1 MRAPAVR
8 VRDASVALPTV
19 TAPFPRQDLSLYSSK
34 SMPLRRELSSRVLS
48 ESVMSGVA
56 QPHPV
61 TSRNPA
67 TMAAQANPNLH
78 EPIQSERDLAAEIA
92 RVMHQRPLMNRLAR
106 VDSAYAG
113 APQDKGPPDRGPPD
127 EVPAQPREHSSPPV
141 LQQPMPSKPVGTTS
155 SQTQAVHGATIERQP
170 QRERTSPPRS
180 AAWLGKA
187 RRERNRARLMNAF
200 AWLSTVAIGGTIIA
214 STIVALQA

>member
-34 SMPLRRELSSRVLS
+34 SMPLRRDLSSRVLS

-56 QPHPV
+56 HPHPV

-106 VDSAYAG
+106 VETAYAG
-113 APQDKGPPDRGPPD
+113 APPDKGPPDEG
-127 EVPAQPREHSSPPV
+127 PAQPREHSSPPV
-141 LQQPMPSKPVGTTS
+141 LQQPPMPSKPVGTTS
-155 SQTQAVHGATIERQP
+155 SQTQSAHGATIERQP
-170 QRERTSPPRS
+170 RGERTSPPRS

>member
-1 MRAPAVR
+1 MRAPTVR

-34 SMPLRRELSSRVLS
+34 SMPLRRDLSSRVLS

-56 QPHPV
+56 HPHPV

-78 EPIQSERDLAAEIA
+78 KPIQSERDLAVEIA

-106 VDSAYAG
+106 VESAYAG
-113 APQDKGPPDRGPPD
+113 APPDKGPPDEG
-127 EVPAQPREHSSPPV
+127 PAQPREHSSPPV

-155 SQTQAVHGATIERQP
+155 SQTQAAHGATIERQP

-180 AAWLGKA
+180 ADWLGKA

>member
-1 MRAPAVR
+1 MRAPTVR

-34 SMPLRRELSSRVLS
+34 SMPLRRDLSSRVLS

-56 QPHPV
+56 HPHPV

-106 VDSAYAG
+106 VESAYAG
-113 APQDKGPPDRGPPD
+113 APPDK
-127 EVPAQPREHSSPPV
+127 ESAQPREQSSPPV
-141 LQQPMPSKPVGTTS
+141 LRQPPMPSKPVGTTS
-155 SQTQAVHGATIERQP
+155 SQTQAAHGATIERQP
-170 QRERTSPPRS
+170 QRERTTPPRS

>member
-1 MRAPAVR
+1 MRAPTVR

-19 TAPFPRQDLSLYSSK
+19 TAPFPRQDLALYRSEA
-34 SMPLRRELSSRVLS
+34 MPLRRDLSSRVLS

-56 QPHPV
+56 HPHPV
-61 TSRNPA
+61 TSRNSA

-78 EPIQSERDLAAEIA
+78 EPIQSERDLAAGIA

-106 VDSAYAG
+106 VESAYAG
-113 APQDKGPPDRGPPD
+113 VPPDKGPP
-127 EVPAQPREHSSPPV
+127 QPREHSSPPV
-141 LQQPMPSKPVGTTS
+141 LRQPPMPSKPVGTTS
-155 SQTQAVHGATIERQP
+155 SQTQAAHGATSERQP

-180 AAWLGKA
+180 ADWLGKA

>member
-19 TAPFPRQDLSLYSSK
+19 TAPFPRQDLSLHSSK

-56 QPHPV
+56 HPHPI
-61 TSRNPA
+61 TSRKPA
-67 TMAAQANPNLH
+67 TMAAHANPNVH

-106 VDSAYAG
+106 VESAYVG
-113 APQDKGPPDRGPPD
+113 VPPDK
-127 EVPAQPREHSSPPV
+127 ESAQPREQSSPPV
-141 LQQPMPSKPVGTTS
+141 LRQPPMPSKPVGTTS
-155 SQTQAVHGATIERQP
+155 SQAQSAHGATIERQP
-170 QRERTSPPRS
+170 LGERTTPPRS
-180 AAWLGKA
+180 ADWLGKA
-187 RRERNRARLMNAF
+187 RRERNHARLMNAF

>member
-34 SMPLRRELSSRVLS
+34 SMPLRRDLSSRVLS

-56 QPHPV
+56 HPHPV

-106 VDSAYAG
+106 VESAYAG
-113 APQDKGPPDRGPPD
+113 APPDK
-127 EVPAQPREHSSPPV
+127 ESAQPREQSSPPV
-141 LQQPMPSKPVGTTS
+141 LRQPPMPSKPVGTTS
-155 SQTQAVHGATIERQP
+155 SQTQAAHGATIERQP
-170 QRERTSPPRS
+170 QRERTTPPRS

>member
-8 VRDASVALPTV
+8 VRDASVALPIV
-19 TAPFPRQDLSLYSSK
+19 TAPLPRQNRSQYSSK

-92 RVMHQRPLMNRLAR
+92 RAIHQRPLMNRLAR
-106 VDSAYAG
+106 VESTYAG
-113 APQDKGPPDRGPPD
+113 APPDKGS
-127 EVPAQPREHSSPPV
+127 AQPPEHSSPPV
-141 LQQPMPSKPVGTTS
+141 LQQQPMPSKPVGTTS
-155 SQTQAVHGATIERQP
+155 SQTQAAHGATIERQP

-180 AAWLGKA
+180 ADWLGKA
-187 RRERNRARLMNAF
+187 RRERNRARLMNAV
-200 AWLSTVAIGGTIIA
+200 AWLSPVAFGGAIIA

>member
-8 VRDASVALPTV
+8 GRDASVALPTV

-34 SMPLRRELSSRVLS
+34 SMPLRRDLSSRVLS

-56 QPHPV
+56 HPHPV

-106 VDSAYAG
+106 VESAYAG
-113 APQDKGPPDRGPPD
+113 APPDEGPPD
-127 EVPAQPREHSSPPV
+127 EVPPQPREHSSPPV
-141 LQQPMPSKPVGTTS
+141 LRQPPMPSKPVGTTS
-155 SQTQAVHGATIERQP
+155 SQTQAAHGATIERQP
-170 QRERTSPPRS
+170 LRERTTPPRS
-180 AAWLGKA
+180 ADWLGKA

>member
-1 MRAPAVR
+1 MRAPTVR

-34 SMPLRRELSSRVLS
+34 SMPLRRDLSSRVLS

-56 QPHPV
+56 HPHPV

-106 VDSAYAG
+106 VESAYAG
-113 APQDKGPPDRGPPD
+113 APPDKGPPDKGPPD
-127 EVPAQPREHSSPPV
+127 EGPPQPREHSSPPV

-155 SQTQAVHGATIERQP
+155 SQTQAAHGATIERQP

>member
-34 SMPLRRELSSRVLS
+34 SMPLRRDLSLRVLS

-56 QPHPV
+56 YPHPV

-113 APQDKGPPDRGPPD
+113 APPDEGPPD
-127 EVPAQPREHSSPPV
+127 EVPAQPREHSAPPV

-155 SQTQAVHGATIERQP
+155 SQAQSAHGATIERQP

-180 AAWLGKA
+180 ADWLGKA